1 MLFLLLSFFAIVFA
15 ILVFIVRA
23 RGNSLMFISA
33 ILVSVILLGGMGT
46 FVWIN
51 YRAGI
56 RHLVHLITQPKDL
69 YEPIVVDAFP
79 FWELGFSKSYSLV
92 PKYMDIYEIGL
103 LATDENLSS
112 KEKFTGKVKVEFLCK
127 DKIISEHEITA
138 IHGGVYAGKDMT
150 RYKKVS
156 LMSFEMPV
164 QGKYKK
170 DISVRMTVLKS
181 DQNLKKYGDSL
192 QMYIAVSSSP

>member
-1 MLFLLLSFFAIVFA
+1 MKRRKMIFLLCISLVLIVS
-15 ILVFIVRA
+15 I
-23 RGNSLMFISA
+23 SLAACGRFH
-33 ILVSVILLGGMGT
+33 VP
-46 FVWIN
+46 
-51 YRAGI
+51 AGI

-69 YEPIVVDAFP
+69 YEPIVVDVFP
-79 FWELGFSKSYSLV
+79 FWESGFSKSYSLV

-112 KEKFTGKVKVEFLCK
+112 KEIFTGKVKVEFLYK
-127 DKIISEHEITA
+127 GKTVSEHEITS
-138 IHGGVYAGKDMT
+138 IQGGVYAGTDMT
-150 RYKKVS
+150 RYKKAS
-156 LMSFEMPV
+156 LMNFEMPV